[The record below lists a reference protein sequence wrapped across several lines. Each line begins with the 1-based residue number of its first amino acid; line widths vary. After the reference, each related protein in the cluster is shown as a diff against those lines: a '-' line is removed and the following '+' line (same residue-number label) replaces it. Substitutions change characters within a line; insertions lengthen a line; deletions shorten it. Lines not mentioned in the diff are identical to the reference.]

1 MDVAVVAVIEAVEV
15 PPGAVVAVVLGVLA
29 GDGDGVG
36 RAARPDV
43 TLVTALAVVPAA
55 LVELVVAEAMI
66 AALWT
71 VNEVVAGV
79 AAAVLDVGAALVLTP
94 LSPRMPET
102 IRLAFGVP
110 RPVTRS

>member
-1 MDVAVVAVIEAVEV
+1 MDVAVVAVIEAFEV

-29 GDGDGVG
+29 VDDDCVG

-55 LVELVVAEAMI
+55 LVELVVAEAMT

-71 VNEVVAGV
+71 AVEVVASLV
-79 AAAVLDVGAALVLTP
+79 AAVPDVGAALVLTP
-94 LSPRMPET
+94 LSPRRPAT